1 MKLQLSIIIA
11 ASSARKINVND
22 IQRNLSGNY
31 LEQLTGYMER
41 GYNYGDAN
49 SVAGLAT
56 MAAFLQAPHV
66 EQRNSIDSIEAL
78 DFSVADFV
86 DKFTNYGCY
95 CWILG
100 VDKGVIGGG
109 QTRDQIDGLCGQLYK
124 CYKCLNI
131 DYGNQETLF
140 NYEVLLN
147 KDDDGNRE
155 LECLDGPNVDACKCD
170 KMFAERLADVTAQ
183 CNADLA
189 NGITDS
195 PFCPNE
201 EFRTENGGGTFNPW
215 DTSADGCFKNG
226 GDHHSKDGCCGEYPD
241 RMPYDSMNR
250 ECCRMTSPG
259 TSFFFDT
266 LVPFAECE
274 ERGGE
279 LAPLE

>member
-1 MKLQLSIIIA
+1 
-11 ASSARKINVND
+11 
-22 IQRNLSGNY
+22 
-31 LEQLTGYMER
+31 MER

-140 NYEVLLN
+140 NYDVLLN
-147 KDDDGNRE
+147 EDDDGNRE
-155 LECLDGPNVDACKCD
+155 LECLGMFLNFCIICAKNVKS
-170 KMFAERLADVTAQ
+170 EV
-183 CNADLA
+183 
-189 NGITDS
+189 
-195 PFCPNE
+195 NE
-201 EFRTENGGGTFNPW
+201 IEKPR
-215 DTSADGCFKNG
+215 
-226 GDHHSKDGCCGEYPD
+226 
-241 RMPYDSMNR
+241 
-250 ECCRMTSPG
+250 
-259 TSFFFDT
+259 
-266 LVPFAECE
+266 
-274 ERGGE
+274 
-279 LAPLE
+279 